1 MTTSWTDYDEQ
12 SWEFQAG
19 KALATMKCDGP
30 FKSIKTSFRA
40 LYDSDQYDALARL
53 AMYEL
58 NHADPGS
65 WTLDYQVELL
75 ASKQHD
81 YGHENINRFGAQGVR
96 VRLWDK
102 VSRHENLHGRGFTSM
117 NESIQ
122 DTLKDMVGYATIYMM
137 VKNGT
142 FSFPLQAELNIED

>member
-1 MTTSWTDYDEQ
+1 MKKWNEYPDT

-30 FKSIKTSFRA
+30 FKNITTSFRE
-40 LYDSDQYDALARL
+40 LYDSAQFDALARK
-53 AMYEL
+53 AMRLLSTEVWSM
-58 NHADPGS
+58 DK
-65 WTLDYQVELL
+65 QVELL

-81 YGHENINRFGAQGVR
+81 YGHENINRFGSNGVL

-102 VSRHENLHGRGFTSM
+102 VSRYENLLGRGAE
-117 NESIQ
+117 NEPID
-122 DTLKDMVGYATIYMM
+122 DTLKDMVGYVTIYVM

-142 FSFPLQAELNIED
+142 FSFPLEAELEES